1 MHPRKNIID
10 IFSTFVQFDADRFR
24 SWAIDIKL
32 RRSMQSCLNLTPQE
46 ISENFWVLYWYNAL
60 QKQIDKTQQVRRLA
74 REHLV
79 AYLQEPCYWTS
90 QKTAASFSSTQYR
103 LSDCFQIAIAQIDRV
118 LKGFNPN
125 QGFVLKNYASA
136 IFASV
141 IRETLRQRHEVDIC
155 SDWGMLRKISQ
166 KRLVASL
173 QAAGLSP
180 DNINAYVLAWN
191 CFKMHYAPT
200 QANTTRQLTRPD
212 NQTWEAIA
220 SSYNSQSPK
229 KINPQ
234 ILETWLINSAKAAR
248 QYLYPSVTS
257 INISAAGEDSV
268 EWVENLPGSEQD
280 SLLSEIISQEE
291 QKTRTSQLS
300 QINQILVSAITQ
312 LDTQAQEIL
321 QLYYAQGLTQQQIA
335 KQLQLQQYTVSRR
348 LTKARET
355 LLRTLANWSQ
365 ETLHISVTSDLI
377 KSTSAVM
384 EEWLQTYYSPSPN

>member
-1 MHPRKNIID
+1 MHPRQNIID

-24 SWAIDIKL
+24 SWATDAKL
-32 RRSMQSCLNLTPQE
+32 RRSMHSCINRIPQE
-46 ISENFWVLYWYNAL
+46 ISENFWVLYWYNTL
-60 QKQIDKTQQVRRLA
+60 QKSSRLA

-79 AYLQEPCYWTS
+79 AYLQESCYWTS
-90 QKTAASFSSTQYR
+90 QKTAASFNSTQYR
-103 LSDCFQIAIAQIDRV
+103 LPDCFQIAIAQVDRV

-125 QGFVLKNYASA
+125 QGFILKNYASA
-136 IFASV
+136 IFASA

-166 KRLVASL
+166 KRLVAAL

-191 CFKMHYAPT
+191 CFKMHYAPS
-200 QANTTRQLTRPD
+200 QVNTTRQLTRPD

-220 SSYNSQSPK
+220 LSYNSQSSQK
-229 KINPQ
+229 VNPQ
-234 ILETWLINSAKAAR
+234 TLEKWLLNSAKAAR

-257 INISAAGEDSV
+257 INISAAGENSA
-268 EWVENLPGSEQD
+268 EWVENLPGTEQD
-280 SLLSEIISQEE
+280 SLLSEIILQEE

-300 QINQILVSAITQ
+300 QMNQVLVEAIAQ
-312 LDTQAQEIL
+312 LEAQAREIL
-321 QLYYAQGLTQQQIA
+321 QLYYAQGLTQQEIA

-355 LLRTLANWSQ
+355 LLRTLAKWSQ
-365 ETLHISVTSDLI
+365 ETLHITVTSDLL
-377 KSTSAVM
+377 KNTSAVM
-384 EEWLQTYYSPSPN
+384 EEWLQAYYSPSPN